1 MGIIT
6 NKLTGTEMNLQ
17 KRQVRQ
23 TPIDY
28 QIVFQKIKDSKLEN
42 VGGATIREIKKLVDE
57 IEKATGE
64 KFVRMEMGIP
74 GLPPTK
80 VGVDAEIEALKKGIA
95 AIYPDIYGI
104 HSLKIETAR
113 FVKLFMDIDVSP
125 EGCIPTG
132 GSMMGSFAAFM
143 TINRCNPEK
152 DTTLLIDPGFPVHRQ
167 QLKVLGQKLA
177 SFDVYNYRGDKLKAK
192 LESVLSKGNIS
203 CILYSNPN
211 NPSWICFT
219 EKELKII
226 GDMCNKYDVIAIED
240 LAYFAMDF
248 RRDMSKPG
256 VPPYQPTVAKYT
268 DNYILTIS
276 SSKAFSY
283 AGQRIGMMI
292 ISDELY
298 DRSYPNLKKYYAK
311 DLFGHS
317 MIYGSIYAM
326 CAGVSHSAQYA
337 IAAIFKS
344 ANDGN
349 LNFVE
354 EVKEYGEK
362 AKIMKK
368 LFTDNGFKIVY
379 DKDEDEPIADGFYF
393 TFSYPGYSGA
403 ELLDELLYYGISA
416 ISLAITGSE
425 RLEGIRACVSLV
437 NRNQFGDLEYR
448 LKRFNEDHKEM

>member
-1 MGIIT
+1 
-6 NKLTGTEMNLQ
+6 MNLQ
-17 KRQVRQ
+17 NKN
-23 TPIDY
+23 TPIDFK
-28 QIVFQKIKDSKLEN
+28 IVAQKVKDSKLDSP
-42 VGGATIREIKKLVDE
+42 GRASIREVKKLIDE
-57 IEKATGE
+57 IENATGE
-64 KFVRMEMGIP
+64 KFVRMEMGVP

-80 VGVDAEIEALKKGIA
+80 IGVEAEIEALKKGVA

-104 HSLKIETAR
+104 QPLKVETSK

-125 EGCIPTG
+125 EGCIPTC

-143 TINRCNPEK
+143 TINRLNPEK
-152 DTTLLIDPGFPVHRQ
+152 DTSLLIDPGFPVHRQ
-167 QLKVLGQKLA
+167 QLKVLGQKVE
-177 SFDVYNYRGDKLKAK
+177 SFDVYNYRGEKLLDK
-192 LESVLSKGNIS
+192 LESILSKGNIS
-203 CILYSNPN
+203 CVLYSNPN

-268 DNYILTIS
+268 ENYILTIS

-292 ISDELY
+292 IADELY
-298 DRSYPNLKKYYAK
+298 ERNYPNLKKYYTK
-311 DLFGHS
+311 EQFGHS
-317 MIYGSIYAM
+317 MIYGSVYALS
-326 CAGVSHSAQYA
+326 AGISHSAQYA
-337 IAAIFKS
+337 LAAIFKA
-344 ANDGN
+344 ANEGK

-362 AKIMKK
+362 AHIMKK
-368 LFTDNGFKIVY
+368 IFTDNGFNIVY

-393 TFSYPGYSGA
+393 TFSYPGYTGE
-403 ELLDELLYYGISA
+403 ELLNELLYYGVSA

-437 NRNQFGDLEYR
+437 RRDQFGDLEFR
-448 LKRFNEDHKEM
+448 LKKFNEDHSKK